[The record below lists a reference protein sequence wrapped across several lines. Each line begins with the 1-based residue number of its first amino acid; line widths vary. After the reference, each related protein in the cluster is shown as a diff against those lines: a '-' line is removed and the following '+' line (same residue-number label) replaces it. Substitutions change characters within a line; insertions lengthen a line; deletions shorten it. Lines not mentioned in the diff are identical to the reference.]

1 MRQFDSYRAITL
13 RHNRIDYISPAVC
26 ELEVISSG
34 SGSGQS
40 ATSILNPTPVEQL
53 AGPTNLVVTV
63 NEFGEVTLTWDG
75 REYIFAYAIYAGA
88 SVDGPFILQTSNVIA
103 STFSFTPIESG
114 TYFFKVTGIEPE
126 FGETFPSNIF
136 GPLVVNIP

>member
-1 MRQFDSYRAITL
+1 MMQWDSLRGVTL
-13 RHNRIDYISPAVC
+13 RALRIDYISPAVC
-26 ELEVISSG
+26 ELAVISSG

-40 ATSILNPTPVEQL
+40 ATSVLNSTPVEQL

-63 NEFGEVTLTWDG
+63 NEFGEVTLTWDE
-75 REYIFAYAIYAGA
+75 RPYIFAYAIYAGA
-88 SVDGPFILQTSNVIA
+88 TADGPFILQTSNLIP
-103 STFSFTPIESG
+103 STFSYTPIESG

>member
-13 RHNRIDYISPAVC
+13 RANRIDYISPAVC

-34 SGSGQS
+34 SGSGVS
-40 ATSILNPTPVEQL
+40 ETSVLNAAPILRKD
-53 AGPTNLVVTV
+53 GPTNLVVTV
-63 NEFGEVTLTWDG
+63 NESGEVTLTWT
-75 REYIFAYAIYAGA
+75 EKSYIFAYAIYAGPTA
-88 SVDGPFILQTSNVIA
+88 DGPFILQTSNVLTG
-103 STFSFTPIESG
+103 TFSYTPTEPG

-136 GPLVVNIP
+136 GPVNVP

>member
-13 RHNRIDYISPAVC
+13 RASRIDYISPVVC

-40 ATSILNPTPVEQL
+40 ETSVLNPTPVVQL
-53 AGPTNLVVTV
+53 AGPTNLVVSV
-63 NEFGEVTLTWDG
+63 NEAGVVTLTWT
-75 REYIFAYAIYAGA
+75 EQPYIFAYAIYAGA
-88 SVDGPFILQTSNVIA
+88 SVDGPFILQTSNIING
-103 STFSFTPIESG
+103 SFSYTPLASG

-126 FGETFPSNIF
+126 FGETFPSNTF